1 MEHIVQFG
9 ITIDDEYIKK
19 SIEEGAKNAI
29 VKEMAEQVRKVLYIL
44 IKNSQR

>member
-19 SIEEGAKNAI
+19 NIEKSAENVVA
-29 VKEMAEQVRKVLYIL
+29 KEMAEQVRKALVM
-44 IKNSQR
+44 R